1 MFLLKVTMQPLR
13 RPYTVRRPLQDV
25 CRPLKL
31 IKHELSGF
39 HRPGFGT
46 NHSGSTVLVHF
57 IMKIPLVMKGSEKG
71 RLVPLVSE
79 LSATK
84 IIILFENNPLVSELS
99 ANQLFVNKIIGL

>member
-1 MFLLKVTMQPLR
+1 MCFMFLLKVTMQPLR

-31 IKHELSGF
+31 IKHERFTDLVLG
-39 HRPGFGT
+39 RT
-46 NHSGSTVLVHF
+46 TVAVQF

-84 IIILFENNPLVSELS
+84 IIILFEHIPLVSDLP
-99 ANQLFVNKIIGL
+99 ANQLFDINC